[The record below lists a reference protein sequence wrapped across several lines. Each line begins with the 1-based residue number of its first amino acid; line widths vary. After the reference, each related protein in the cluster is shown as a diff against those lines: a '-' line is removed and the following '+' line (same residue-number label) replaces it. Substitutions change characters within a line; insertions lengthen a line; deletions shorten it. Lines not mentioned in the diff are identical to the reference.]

1 MKANYVRVSTTEQNP
16 ERQTEG
22 IEGLI
27 FMDKVSGSTALKD
40 RTEGKRLI
48 EAIERK
54 EVTELHIHS
63 IDRLGRNT
71 IELLQN
77 IEYFTSLGCNVVS
90 KKEGLQTLIE
100 GKINPVAKLM
110 IGILSTLAEFE
121 LDRIKERQKEGI
133 AIAKKK
139 GSYAGRPNETKE
151 STEVFMNKAKSKQI
165 ANKLLKGF
173 GIRQTALL
181 TKSSATTVQKVYKVL
196 QAKKIKAS

>member
-1 MKANYVRVSTTEQNP
+1 MKATYIRVSTTEQNT

-22 IEGLI
+22 IEGKMYI
-27 FMDKVSGSTALKD
+27 DKISGSTALAK
-40 RTEGKRLI
+40 RPEGKKLI

-77 IEYFTSLGCNVVS
+77 IEYFTNLGCNVIS
-90 KKEGLQTLIE
+90 QKEGLQTLVN
-100 GKINPVAKLM
+100 GTPNPIAKLM

-121 LDRIKERQKEGI
+121 LNRIKERQKEGI

-139 GSYAGRPNETKE
+139 GSFVGRATGTSE
-151 STEVFMNKAKSKQI
+151 SVEIFMNKSKSKQI
-165 ANKLLKGF
+165 ANKLQKGF
-173 GIRQTALL
+173 GIRETALL
-181 TKSSATTVQKVYKVL
+181 TKSSITTVQKVNKNL
-196 QAKKIKAS
+196 KEAS